1 MFSSAAFAQNCPE
14 IVSEGSDEM
23 AAKRARIEPTAQAFD
38 KIDVDSLSVKVVEMK
53 DDPMY
58 LTVYNHQEVQVI
70 MHPDEPAVILR
81 GFDMFGEK
89 EQTKLNSNVP
99 GAKGTRLSLYVTMD
113 EAQVKFLGAASEKIR
128 ESFASEEGVEWH
140 SPLPKK
146 KPGYENDAVSTKVV
160 LEGKPGSLTTLKIKN
175 GDVAAA
181 GEGWEFLQ
189 QQVARNRAYAFTGA
203 EMKAVIKLRPW
214 KKDGKAGLELVA
226 TQLALK
232 VVERKFVDL
241 LPDW

>member
-1 MFSSAAFAQNCPE
+1 
-14 IVSEGSDEM
+14 M
-23 AAKRARIEPTAQAFD
+23 AAKRARIEPTVKSF
-38 KIDVDSLSVKVVEMK
+38 KMIDVYSLSVKVVEMK

-58 LTVYNHQEVQVI
+58 VTVCGNQEVQVI

-89 EQTKLNSNVP
+89 EHTKLNSNVP
-99 GAKGTRLSLYVTMD
+99 GAKGSRLSLYVTLD
-113 EAQVKFLGAASEKIR
+113 EAQVEFLKAASAKIK
-128 ESFASEEGVEWH
+128 ESFASEEGVEWQP
-140 SPLPKK
+140 PLPKK
-146 KPGYENDAVSTKVV
+146 KPGYENDAVGIKVV
-160 LEGKPGSLTTLKIKN
+160 LEGRPGALTTIKIKN
-175 GDVAAA
+175 GDTAAA

-189 QQVARNRAYAFTGA
+189 QHVPRNRAYGFTGA
-203 EMKAVIKLRPW
+203 EMKAVVRLQPW
-214 KKDGKAGLELVA
+214 KRDGKAGVNLVA